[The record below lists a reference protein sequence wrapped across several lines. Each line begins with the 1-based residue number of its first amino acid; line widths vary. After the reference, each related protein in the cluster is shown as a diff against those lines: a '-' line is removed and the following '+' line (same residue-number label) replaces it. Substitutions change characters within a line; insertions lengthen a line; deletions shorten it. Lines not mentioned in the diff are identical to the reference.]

1 VSTDKRRVAIAC
13 QGGGSHT
20 AFTAGALSRLL
31 QPDVLQD
38 HRIVGLSGT
47 SGGAI
52 CAAIAWSALL
62 HRRPED
68 AERLLM
74 QFWAANSA
82 SSWPEQL
89 LNTMVLWGS
98 RAAETVAM
106 PTLSPY
112 LNPGSAWAS
121 AQLRTLIEDTVDL
134 RADQQYATA
143 VAQAVDTAKPPM
155 LLLGAV
161 DVLNGR
167 FRTFDSRRGD
177 ISAEAIMAS
186 AAIPTIFRS
195 VRIDKRLYW
204 DGLFSQNPPVH
215 DLLKPGPDEL
225 LEDGPDELLKSRP
238 DELWVLQVNPS
249 RVDAEPTLYGDI
261 ETRRN
266 ELAGNLSLR
275 QELGFIE
282 TVNRWL
288 DDGSITPSKF
298 KHITVRILEM
308 RRTPRTEAFGYASKL
323 NRDPSFIAELLE
335 LGQTQA
341 QEQIEAL
348 RFEQAWDDQDLGP
361 VLDRFAEGAV
371 ASSTHPMAPLPQT
384 SNRHEIRA
392 FFQEFGP
399 RVETCRARVCKE
411 AANWTVHATSD
422 HGIQAR
428 VRVRFVGG
436 KIDRLT
442 VTEP

>member
-1 VSTDKRRVAIAC
+1 MSTEKRRVAIAC

-20 AFTAGALSRLL
+20 AFTAGALARLL

-62 HRRPED
+62 HRRPQD

-74 QFWAANSA
+74 QFWVANSA
-82 SSWPEQL
+82 SSWSEQL

-121 AQLRTLIEDTVDL
+121 AHLRKLIEDTVDL
-134 RADQQYATA
+134 AADQQYATSA
-143 VAQAVDTAKPPM
+143 IEAAADPPK

-161 DVLNGR
+161 DVLKGR
-167 FRTFDSRRGD
+167 FRTFDSRLGD
-177 ISAEAIMAS
+177 ISTDAILAS

-195 VRIDKRLYW
+195 VRIEKSLYW
-204 DGLFSQNPPVH
+204 DGLFSQNPPVR
-215 DLLKPGPDEL
+215 DLLKPRPDEL
-225 LEDGPDELLKSRP
+225 VTSRP

-275 QELGFIE
+275 QELTFIE
-282 TVNRWL
+282 EIDRWL
-288 DDGSITPSKF
+288 SNGWVSPEKF

-308 RRTPRTEAFGYASKL
+308 RRTPRTEEFGYGSKL

-341 QEQIEAL
+341 QEQIEAM
-348 RFEQAWDDQDLGP
+348 RFEQAWNDEDLGP
-361 VLDRFAEGAV
+361 ALDRFAPAAK
-371 ASSTHPMAPLPQT
+371 ASSSHPVAPLAQT
-384 SNRHEIRA
+384 SDRDEIRA

-399 RVETCRARVCKE
+399 RVETCRARVCKD
-411 AANWTVHATSD
+411 AADWTVHATGDPS
-422 HGIQAR
+422 IQAR
-428 VRVRFVGG
+428 VRAHFVGG
-436 KIDRLT
+436 MIDSLT
-442 VTEP
+442 VTAP

>member
-47 SGGAI
+47 SGGAV

-62 HRRPED
+62 RRRPED

-74 QFWAANSA
+74 RFWAANSA
-82 SSWPEQL
+82 SSWPEQV

-112 LNPGSAWAS
+112 LNPAATWAS

-134 RADQQYATA
+134 GADQQYATA
-143 VAQAVDTAKPPM
+143 AADPPM
-155 LLLGAV
+155 LLIGAV

-167 FRTFDSRRGD
+167 FCTFDSRD
-177 ISAEAIMAS
+177 EEISTDAIMAS

-195 VRIDKRLYW
+195 VPIDGRLYW

-215 DLLKPGPDEL
+215 EL
-225 LEDGPDELLKSRP
+225 IDSRP
-238 DELWVLQVNPS
+238 DEVWVLQVNPS

-266 ELAGNLSLR
+266 ELAGNLSLH

-288 DDGSITPSKF
+288 ADGSITSTTY

-323 NRDPSFIAELLE
+323 NRDPSFIADLLE

-348 RFEQAWDDQDLGP
+348 RFEQAWNDEDLGP
-361 VLDRFAEGAV
+361 VLDRFAEGAEV
-371 ASSTHPMAPLPQT
+371 SSTHPMAPLAPT
-384 SNRHEIRA
+384 RDRNRIRA
-392 FFQEFGP
+392 FFEEFGP
-399 RVETCRARVCKE
+399 RVETSRARICQDG
-411 AANWTVHATSD
+411 ASWTVQASSN

-428 VRVRFVGG
+428 VRVRFAGAQV
-436 KIDRLT
+436 DSLT

>member
-1 VSTDKRRVAIAC
+1 MNTSKRRVAIAC

-62 HRRPED
+62 HRRPQD
-68 AERLLM
+68 AERLLR

-82 SSWPEQL
+82 SSWSEQL

-112 LNPGSAWAS
+112 LNPGSVWAS
-121 AQLRTLIEDTVDL
+121 AHLRKLIEDTVDL
-134 RADQQYATA
+134 AADQQYATA
-143 VAQAVDTAKPPM
+143 ETEAAADPPK

-161 DVLNGR
+161 DVLKGR
-167 FRTFDSRRGD
+167 FRTFDSRLGD
-177 ISAEAIMAS
+177 ISTDAILAS

-195 VRIDKRLYW
+195 VRIEKSLYW
-204 DGLFSQNPPVH
+204 DGLFSQNPPVR
-215 DLLKPGPDEL
+215 DLLKPPPDE
-225 LEDGPDELLKSRP
+225 PMTSRP

-249 RVDAEPTLYGDI
+249 RLEAEPTLYGDI

-275 QELGFIE
+275 QELTFIE
-282 TVNRWL
+282 EIDRWL
-288 DDGSITPSKF
+288 SNGWVSPKKF

-308 RRTPRTEAFGYASKL
+308 RRTPRTEEFGFGSKL
-323 NRDPSFIAELLE
+323 NRDPSFIAELLD
-335 LGQTQA
+335 LGWTQA
-341 QEQIEAL
+341 QEQIEAM
-348 RFEQAWDDQDLGP
+348 RFEQAWNDEDLGP
-361 VLDRFAEGAV
+361 ALDRFAPAAK
-371 ASSTHPMAPLPQT
+371 ASSSHPMAPLAQT
-384 SNRHEIRA
+384 SDQDEIRA

-399 RVETCRARVCKE
+399 RVETCRARVCKDT
-411 AANWTVHATSD
+411 ASWTVHATHDPSVR
-422 HGIQAR
+422 AR
-428 VRVRFVGG
+428 VRAHFVGG
-436 KIDRLT
+436 MIDRLT
-442 VTEP
+442 VTAP

>member
-1 VSTDKRRVAIAC
+1 MSTDKRRVAIAC

-47 SGGAI
+47 SGGAV

-62 HRRPED
+62 HGRPED
-68 AERLLM
+68 AEKLLK
-74 QFWAANSA
+74 QFWVANSA
-82 SSWPEQL
+82 SGWPEQL
-89 LNTMVLWGS
+89 LNTMVLWGA

-112 LNPGSAWAS
+112 LNPGAAWAA
-121 AQLRTLIEDTVDL
+121 AQLRKLIEDTVDL
-134 RADQQYATA
+134 RADQRYALA
-143 VAQAVDTAKPPM
+143 AADPPM

-161 DVLNGR
+161 DVLNGK
-167 FRTFDSRRGD
+167 FYTFDSRD
-177 ISAEAIMAS
+177 EEISTDAIMAS

-195 VRIDKRLYW
+195 VPIDGRLYW

-215 DLLKPGPDEL
+215 ELVDSQPDEV
-225 LEDGPDELLKSRP
+225 
-238 DELWVLQVNPS
+238 WVLQVNPS
-249 RVDAEPTLYGDI
+249 RVDTEPTLYGDI

-288 DDGSITPSKF
+288 ADGSITSTTF

-308 RRTPRTEAFGYASKL
+308 RRTPRSEAFGYASKL
-323 NRDPSFIAELLE
+323 NRDPSFIADLLE
-335 LGQTQA
+335 LGQAQA
-341 QEQIEAL
+341 QEQIDAL
-348 RFEQAWDDQDLGP
+348 RFEQAWNDEDLGP
-361 VLDRFAEGAV
+361 VLDRFADGAV
-371 ASSTHPMAPLPQT
+371 ASSTHPMAPLDPTRDRDQ
-384 SNRHEIRA
+384 IRA
-392 FFQEFGP
+392 FFEKFGP
-399 RVETCRARVCKE
+399 RVETSRARVCKE
-411 AANWTVHATSD
+411 TANWTVRASSNPD
-422 HGIQAR
+422 IQAR
-428 VRVRFVGG
+428 VRVRFVGARV
-436 KIDRLT
+436 DSLT